1 MRGLEENVQIQPGF
15 VALVLG
21 RKNSGNDGARK
32 AGFAGDKSKSLR
44 GQDAGIGLLR
54 SGSVSDGGLSAPNYG
69 HMGGHGYAD
78 RRGKPVQPVAADR
91 EPPSGIEQ
99 VAGIVAVVSQLQTGH
114 WAVVARF
121 EL

>member
-15 VALVLG
+15 VALVLR

-32 AGFAGDKSKSLR
+32 AGFAGDKSKSLC

-69 HMGGHGYAD
+69 YMGGHGYTD
-78 RRGKPVQPVAADR
+78 RRGKPVQAVAADW

-99 VAGIVAVVSQLQTGH
+99 VAGIVADVSQFQ
-114 WAVVARF
+114 ARHRAI
-121 EL
+121 